1 MEEHEVATVSP
12 VRSHRAR
19 GRTEHRVDA
28 SSQLV
33 NDPSSTPDDPRDAL
47 AGLARSGRPQ
57 THPSRLPVTGAWRP
71 GDDIGHRQFVHLPRS
86 RPFALEGGGILH
98 GVDIAYETWGELAPD
113 ATNAVLV
120 CHALTGDSHVAG
132 PSGRGHA
139 SDGWWD
145 DLVGPGKA
153 IDTDRWFVVCVNVL
167 GGCQGTTGPASV
179 PSGDDRPYGA
189 RFPVLT
195 IRDIVRSQAAV
206 ADHLGIGVWA
216 SVIGGSMGGMQA
228 LEWAVMFP
236 ERSLSI
242 AALATTAAA
251 GAQQIA
257 WSHVGRMAVAG
268 DPRWRDG
275 DYYEAEPGDGPH
287 QGLALAR
294 AIAQIHYRTEPVF
307 EERFA
312 RRTVEPVDRL
322 SLWDRFQVESYLDYQ
337 GEKLVRRFDANSYLV
352 LNKAMDLHDLGR
364 GRGGV
369 DRALA
374 RVRVPVLTMS
384 IDSDTLY
391 PPYQQEALRDALL
404 ARGQELDHVEIASP
418 HGHDGFLLEP
428 AQVGP
433 PLAHLLHQ
441 VTTDD

>member
-1 MEEHEVATVSP
+1 MGKVSP

-19 GRTEHRVDA
+19 SRIAHRADDSA
-28 SSQLV
+28 PLT
-33 NDPSSTPDDPRDAL
+33 DPGAP
-47 AGLARSGRPQ
+47 GLSRAGRPSA
-57 THPSRLPVTGAWRP
+57 HPSRLPASGAWRP
-71 GDDIGHRQFVHLPRS
+71 GDDPGRRRFLHLPPS
-86 RPFALEGGGILH
+86 RPFALEGGGILR
-98 GVDIAYETWGELAPD
+98 GVDVAYETWGELAAD
-113 ATNAVLV
+113 ASNAVLV

-132 PSGRGHA
+132 PSGRGHPTE
-139 SDGWWD
+139 GWWD

-153 IDTDRWFVVCVNVL
+153 VDTDRWFVVCANVL
-167 GGCQGTTGPASV
+167 GGCQGTTGPASID
-179 PSGDDRPYGA
+179 PATGRPHGA
-189 RFPVLT
+189 RFPVVT
-195 IRDIVRSQAAV
+195 IRDVVRTQAAL

-228 LEWAVMFP
+228 LEWAVMYP
-236 ERSLSI
+236 DRMRSV

-257 WSHVGRMAVAG
+257 WSHVGRMAIAG

-275 DYYEAEPGDGPH
+275 DYYDAEPGDGPH

-322 SLWDRFQVESYLDYQ
+322 ALWDRFQVESYLDYQ

-364 GRGGV
+364 GRDGV
-369 DRALA
+369 DRALD
-374 RVRVPVLTMS
+374 RVQAPVLTLS
-384 IDSDTLY
+384 IDTDSLY
-391 PPYQQEALRDALL
+391 PPYQQEALRDGLA
-404 ARGQELDHVEIASP
+404 ARGRSFDHVAISSP

-433 PLAHLLHQ
+433 PLARLLDE
-441 VTTDD
+441 VTRHG